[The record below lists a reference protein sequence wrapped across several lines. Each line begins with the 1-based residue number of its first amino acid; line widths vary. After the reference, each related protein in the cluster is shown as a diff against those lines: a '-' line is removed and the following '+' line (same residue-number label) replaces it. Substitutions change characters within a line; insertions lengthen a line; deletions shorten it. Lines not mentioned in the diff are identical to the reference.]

1 MSSFSAKSSPIKLGG
16 LQALRAVAVIL
27 VVYFHVSTAVYDYH
41 GAATDTLLYG
51 LHRIGPAGVDIFFVI
66 SGFIMAYTRRD
77 NAAGMR
83 DARVFITRRIE
94 RVIPLYWLW
103 TAVVL
108 MLWIAGFIHKAHAFP
123 GIKTIIASLLL
134 WPLANTI
141 EPFQPVLSQGWTL
154 SFEAYFYVF
163 FAAALMVRVPDRFM
177 AAFLSLVFLAI
188 FLVARSTTHDASVLY
203 LTGSPLICE
212 FIFGMVAAQ
221 IAKMT
226 ARMAIGTRLAY
237 SALAAAVI
245 GFFVMIYATSR
256 GVSIDNYRVIIF
268 GIPAFAIVL
277 GVVIYDM
284 AKPVTSKA
292 LLFLGDASYS
302 IYLSHGFLTML
313 AAGLLKKGLLHTANA
328 DMLCSIGT
336 IATVALSSVTYPLI
350 EKPVL
355 RLVKYRRLS
364 SRLGTVSA

>member
-1 MSSFSAKSSPIKLGG
+1 MSK
-16 LQALRAVAVIL
+16 
-27 VVYFHVSTAVYDYH
+27 AVYDYH
-41 GAATDTLLYG
+41 GAATDTLLYR
-51 LHRIGPAGVDIFFVI
+51 LHGIRNAGVDIFFVI

-77 NAAGMR
+77 NAAGLR

-94 RVIPLYWLW
+94 RVVPLYWLW
-103 TAVVL
+103 TIAVL
-108 MLWIAGFIHKAHAFP
+108 ILWIAGFIHKAHPFP

-141 EPFQPVLSQGWTL
+141 GPFEPLLPQGWTL

-163 FAAALMVRVPDRFM
+163 FAAALMVRVPDRLM
-177 AAFLSLVFLAI
+177 AVFLSLVFLAI
-188 FLVARSTTHDASVLY
+188 FLVARNTTHDPSVLY
-203 LTGSPLICE
+203 LTGSALICE
-212 FIFGMVAAQ
+212 FIFGVVAAQ
-221 IAKMT
+221 IAKMI
-226 ARMAIGTRLAY
+226 ARMAIGTRLVY
-237 SALAAAVI
+237 FALAAAVI
-245 GFFVMIYATSR
+245 AFFVIIYATSR
-256 GVSIDNYRVIIF
+256 GISIVNYRVIIY

-302 IYLSHGFLTML
+302 IYLSHGFVAMI

-328 DMLCSIGT
+328 DMLCVIGT
-336 IATVALSSVTYPLI
+336 ITAVALSSVTYPLI

-355 RLVKYRRLS
+355 RLVEYRRLS
-364 SRLGTVSA
+364 SRLGTASI

>member
-1 MSSFSAKSSPIKLGG
+1 MEQRQIHF
-16 LQALRAVAVIL
+16 
-27 VVYFHVSTAVYDYH
+27 F
-41 GAATDTLLYG
+41 TDS
-51 LHRIGPAGVDIFFVI
+51 IGIRHAGVDIFFVI

-103 TAVVL
+103 TIAVL
-108 MLWIAGFIHKAHAFP
+108 ILWIAGFIHKAHPFP

-188 FLVARSTTHDASVLY
+188 FLVARNTTHDASVLY

-221 IAKMT
+221 IAKMI

-237 SALAAAVI
+237 FALAAAVI
-245 GFFVMIYATSR
+245 AFFCDYLRDFTRYFNRQLSRNHLRHPSLRNRAGCGDLRHGKTSHVKGAAISR
-256 GVSIDNYRVIIF
+256 RRV
-268 GIPAFAIVL
+268 
-277 GVVIYDM
+277 
-284 AKPVTSKA
+284 
-292 LLFLGDASYS
+292 LLDLPLAWVRHDDRRRPSQEGTAA
-302 IYLSHGFLTML
+302 HGQ
-313 AAGLLKKGLLHTANA
+313 
-328 DMLCSIGT
+328 
-336 IATVALSSVTYPLI
+336 
-350 EKPVL
+350 
-355 RLVKYRRLS
+355 R
-364 SRLGTVSA
+364 